1 MERSLIVIK
10 GEWAQNGGVLVGF
23 DLQLNRQ
30 EEVIM
35 AELHTSDQGSQNMI
49 EVLGPGWRPQ

>member
-1 MERSLIVIK
+1 MERRLDRN
-10 GEWAQNGGVLVGF
+10 QGGPEPKTGRVLVGF

-35 AELHTSDQGSQNMI
+35 GELHTSGQGS
-49 EVLGPGWRPQ
+49 